1 MNFKE
6 YVIFKEAKK
15 NSTKSKK
22 KPEVEEKDVS
32 IDDLK
37 SQLPEVEEKDVSI
50 DDLKSQLPEVEEK
63 DVSIDDLKSQLDDLL
78 LKIQRPSNTYEFILD
93 KNEFIVKAAKYA
105 KKYLNKTFGKKYG
118 KRIDFDD
125 IVSTLGEK
133 LLNFHKQD
141 FNRIETDKVNSAARY
156 LSGILAHS
164 VIDEIRKTR
173 RKGPGGAKHDIRA
186 IDRHI
191 GDKNAPDYDLEKQE
205 DLEKA
210 KAVLD
215 ELPDSYQSVVKCL
228 ILNDMSY
235 EETAQFLGMKI
246 GAVGSL
252 FSYAKARLKTLM
264 NVEEK
269 KKNQQ
274 TPVSSGRVTDAFKSA
289 LLTRKDTDVIKPYT
303 MFSGSPSDEEIN
315 LWSDPVEGGRYYAS
329 REGQRK
335 GIDPTMA
342 RVLSEPRKRKSDYAG
357 DMPLY
362 PTEKDYFPDLST
374 DMKYS
379 RWSDIP
385 PEPIRSGGT
394 YTKKDYAAMP
404 SLGYAPLRKIK
415 VMGIPEPEEEA
426 SPVSSIRVG
435 DGDLEPLSSKH
446 YAARASRVYPNTRSS
461 RVYTSENPSYL
472 PYSGL
477 PYSGKGYGLRSP
489 GSEES
494 MIRSPDIDPERSWS
508 SIRIG
513 PEEEAPVAPMRS
525 KVINPEPIDP
535 EAWKRVVHPKFSD
548 YLDKKEQEFQ
558 KFLRAKK
565 KSVAIN
571 PPPKKSTRKK

>member
-1 MNFKE
+1 MNFQE
-6 YVIFKEAKK
+6 YIIFKEAKK
-15 NSTKSKK
+15 NSTKGKK
-22 KPEVEEKDVS
+22 KPAAKEPTVKKPAAKKKEEVS

-37 SQLPEVEEKDVSI
+37 V
-50 DDLKSQLPEVEEK
+50 
-63 DVSIDDLKSQLDDLL
+63 QLDDLV
-78 LKIQRPSNTYEFILD
+78 LKIQKTPNIYQFTLD
-93 KNEFIVKAAKYA
+93 KNEFIEKASEYA
-105 KKYLNKTFGKKYG
+105 KKYLNNTFGKKYG

-125 IVSTLGEK
+125 VVSTLGEK
-133 LLNFHKQD
+133 LLNFNKQD
-141 FNRIETDKVNSAARY
+141 FNRIETTKVNSAARY

-173 RKGPGGAKHDIRA
+173 RKGPGGAKHDIGA
-186 IDRHI
+186 INRHI

-210 KAVLD
+210 LAVLD

-235 EETAQFLGMKI
+235 EETAEFLGMKI

-274 TPVSSGRVTDAFKSA
+274 APVSSGRVTDAFKSA
-289 LLTRKDTDVIKPYT
+289 LLIKKDTDVKKPYT
-303 MFSGSPSDEEIN
+303 TFSGSPSDEEIN
-315 LWSDPVEGGRYYAS
+315 LWSDPIEGGRYYAS

-335 GIDPTMA
+335 GVDPTMA
-342 RVLSEPRKRKSDYAG
+342 RVLSEPRKRKSDYSG

-362 PTEKDYFPDLST
+362 PTEKDYFPDLSS
-374 DMKYS
+374 DLSANVQKFG
-379 RWSDIP
+379 WSDIP
-385 PEPIRSGGT
+385 SEPIRSGGT
-394 YTKKDYAAMP
+394 YTTKDYAVMP
-404 SLGYAPLRKIK
+404 KLGYAPVRKTK
-415 VMGIPEPEEEA
+415 VMGIPEPEEE
-426 SPVSSIRVG
+426 SRPVSSIRIG
-435 DGDLEPLSSKH
+435 DEDLEPLSSKH
-446 YAARASRVYPNTRSS
+446 YAARASLVYPNTRAS

-477 PYSGKGYGLRSP
+477 PYSEKGYGLRSP
-489 GSEES
+489 EPDED
-494 MIRSPDIDPERSWS
+494 MVRSGDVDPERRWS

-513 PEEEAPVAPMRS
+513 PEEEAPVPS

-548 YLDKKEQEFQ
+548 YLDKKEKEFQ

-565 KSVAIN
+565 KSVEIN

>member
-15 NSTKSKK
+15 NSTKGKK
-22 KPEVEEKDVS
+22 KPEVEKKDVS
-32 IDDLK
+32 IDNLK
-37 SQLPEVEEKDVSI
+37 V
-50 DDLKSQLPEVEEK
+50 
-63 DVSIDDLKSQLDDLL
+63 QLDDLV
-78 LKIQRPSNTYEFILD
+78 LKIQKTPNIYQFTLD
-93 KNEFIVKAAKYA
+93 KNEFIEKAAEYA
-105 KKYLNKTFGKKYG
+105 KKYLNRTFGKKYG

-125 IVSTLGEK
+125 VISTLGEK

-173 RKGPGGAKHDIRA
+173 RKGPGGAKHDIGA

-210 KAVLD
+210 LAVLD
-215 ELPDSYQSVVKCL
+215 QLPDSYQSVVRCL

-235 EETAQFLGMKI
+235 EETAKFLGMKI

-274 TPVSSGRVTDAFKSA
+274 APVSSGRVTDAFKSA
-289 LLTRKDTDVIKPYT
+289 LLTRKDTDVRKPYT

-362 PTEKDYFPDLST
+362 PTEKDYFPDLSS

-415 VMGIPEPEEEA
+415 VMGIPEPEEEV

-446 YAARASRVYPNTRSS
+446 YGTRAS

-472 PYSGL
+472 PYSGF

-489 GSEES
+489 GSDED
-494 MIRSPDIDPERSWS
+494 MIRSPDIDPERSLS

-535 EAWKRVVHPKFSD
+535 EAWKRVIHPKFSD